1 MNLSFIV
8 STVAL
13 RRRLLLLLLLLHEQA
28 RRPAWPERLSQ
39 PLVPCHH
46 LIALVSIPCIADV
59 GQSKQ
64 GLVMKGHQR
73 ATTLDR
79 NQQLRG
85 DGE

>member
-13 RRRLLLLLLLLHEQA
+13 RRRLLLLLLLLLLHEQA

-46 LIALVSIPCIADV
+46 LILSASIPCIADV
-59 GQSKQ
+59 GQS
-64 GLVMKGHQR
+64 R
-73 ATTLDR
+73 
-79 NQQLRG
+79 
-85 DGE
+85 